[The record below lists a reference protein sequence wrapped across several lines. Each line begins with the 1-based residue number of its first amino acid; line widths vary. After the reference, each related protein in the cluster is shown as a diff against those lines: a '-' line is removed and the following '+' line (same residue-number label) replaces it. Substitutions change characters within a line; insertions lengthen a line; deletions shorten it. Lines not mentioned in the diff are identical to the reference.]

1 MIEAVMV
8 CGVGLLAGSLFALLL
23 VPFVHARAVRLTTRA
38 LVETIPVAA
47 LEIRAEKDQMRA
59 QFAVALRQLEVNM
72 DELKAKSAMHFAE
85 LGRKTAEVTFLRAE
99 LDKSTRL
106 LLALQTRDR
115 LHGALI
121 KRIVR
126 VVLYLLTR
134 KERHEARALAE
145 TRGAKPGI
153 VRAA

>member
-8 CGVGLLAGSLFALLL
+8 CGVGVLAGSLLALLL
-23 VPFVHARAVRLTTRA
+23 VPFVHARAVRLTTRTM
-38 LVETIPVAA
+38 VETIPVSAI
-47 LEIRAEKDQMRA
+47 EIRADKDHMRA
-59 QFAVALRQLEVNM
+59 QFALALRQLEVNM
-72 DELKAKSAMHFAE
+72 DALKAKSALQFAE
-85 LGRKTAEVTFLRAE
+85 LGRATAEVAFLRAE

-121 KRIVR
+121 RRIVR
-126 VVLYLLTR
+126 LVLYLLTR
-134 KERHEARALAE
+134 KERQEARTLAK